1 MIRQGDVLLVPVK
14 EIPKDAKKRKAEGG
28 RLILARG
35 EATGHH
41 HSFAASS
48 GVQLLE
54 APDGTLYVDVPEGG
68 APLEHQ
74 EHSTLRVVGPH
85 RVVIQGEYDDAEEWR
100 RVAD

>member
-1 MIRQGDVLLVPVK
+1 MVRQGDVLLVPVK
-14 EIPKDAKKRKAEGG
+14 KIPKGAKKRKAEHG

-41 HSFAASS
+41 HSFAAGS

-54 APDGTLYVDVPEGG
+54 APDGTLFVDAPKSG

-74 EHSTLRVVGPH
+74 EHSTLVVRGPH
-85 RVVIQGEYDDAEEWR
+85 RIVIQREYSPETIR
-100 RVAD
+100 NVAD